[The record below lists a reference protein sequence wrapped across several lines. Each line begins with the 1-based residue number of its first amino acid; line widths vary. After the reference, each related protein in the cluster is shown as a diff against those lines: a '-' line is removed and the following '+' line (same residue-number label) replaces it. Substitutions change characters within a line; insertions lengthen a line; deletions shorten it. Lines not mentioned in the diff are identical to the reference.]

1 LNGVDAVWVAGIA
14 ISVIGGLIYVIYL
27 QGQHRDDK
35 QDERAAGN
43 EKAFD
48 EHVRDDV
55 AAHERLR
62 AVETEVANLKAEV
75 SGLRQRWH
83 DLRSEITHTLST
95 WYVEIIEKIKK

>member
-1 LNGVDAVWVAGIA
+1 MDLWQILAVAVGIVCGLVGVIHYDGKR
-14 ISVIGGLIYVIYL
+14 
-27 QGQHRDDK
+27 RDDK
-35 QDERAAGN
+35 QDERATDN
-43 EKAFD
+43 ERAFD

-83 DLRSEITHTLST
+83 DLRGEITHTLAS
-95 WYVEIIEKIKK
+95 WYADIMGKIKK

>member
-1 LNGVDAVWVAGIA
+1 MDPWQIISGAV
-14 ISVIGGLIYVIYL
+14 VIVCGLVGVIYWA
-27 QGQHRDDK
+27 GQSRDDK
-35 QDERAAGN
+35 QDERASGN
-43 EKAFD
+43 ERAFD

-83 DLRSEITHTLST
+83 DLRSEVTHTLAT
-95 WYVEIIEKIKK
+95 WYTEIIGKMKK

>member
-1 LNGVDAVWVAGIA
+1 MDPWQI
-14 ISVIGGLIYVIYL
+14 ISVAVGIVCTLIGIIYYA
-27 QGQHRDDK
+27 GQHRDDK
-35 QDERAAGN
+35 QDERATGN

-83 DLRSEITHTLST
+83 DLRSEVTHTLSS
-95 WYVEIIEKIKK
+95 WYVEIIDKIKK